1 MLHKIAFTAAL
12 AGIVFAQDGIPSSID
27 LNTIPTVTIT
37 DNVVTGSAPATPDV
51 VTATGVACIPEGDM
65 VFSIQTDTSI
75 RTGPLTVTPVCGQSV
90 AATGTETGSMTTQV
104 IITGGTGGNITAIN
118 NSTVSLTTTL
128 AGTETGLTTISA
140 TDSEP
145 TGSETTESDAQS
157 ATDSSAPASTQSDSP
172 AGKVAVGAAAGLL
185 GLAAGVVIL

>member
-12 AGIVFAQDGIPSSID
+12 AGIVFAQDDIPSSID

-51 VTATGVACIPEGDM
+51 VTATGVACIPESDM

-75 RTGPLTVTPVCGQSV
+75 RTGPLTVTPLCGQSV
-90 AATGTETGSMTTQV
+90 TPTGTETGSMTTQV
-104 IITGGTGGNITAIN
+104 IITGGGGNITAIN

-128 AGTETGLTTISA
+128 AGTETGLTTLSA

-145 TGSETTESDAQS
+145 TGSETTGSEAQS
-157 ATDSSAPASTQSDSP
+157 ATDSSAPASTQSESP

-185 GLAAGVVIL
+185 GLAAGVVML

>member
-1 MLHKIAFTAAL
+1 MLHKIAFAAAL
-12 AGIVFAQDGIPSSID
+12 AGIVFAQDDTPSSID

-75 RTGPLTVTPVCGQSV
+75 RTGPLTVTPLCGQSV

-104 IITGGTGGNITAIN
+104 IITGGSGNITAIN

-128 AGTETGLTTISA
+128 AGTETGLTTLSA
-140 TDSEP
+140 TDSET
-145 TGSETTESDAQS
+145 TGSETTDSEAQS
-157 ATDSSAPASTQSDSP
+157 ATESSAPASTQSDSP

-185 GLAAGVVIL
+185 GLAAGVVML